1 MLRAV
6 LMPYKFHASH
16 RGKFRKAQYRVTN
29 WPAYNESLRRR
40 GDLTIWISDDVTQE
54 WTAAPRRTR
63 GGQRKYSDIAIEICL
78 TLRVVFRLA
87 LRQTQGFMRS
97 IATLM
102 GVALPVPDFSTLSQR
117 GKDLQVARNG
127 RAASRPI
134 TLIVDSTGLKI
145 HSDAAWHSH
154 KHGVKGTRK
163 AWRKLHLALDPDS
176 GVILA
181 SELTTELVGDET
193 ALPDLFENI
202 DARVDRF
209 VADGAYDGTGVS
221 DSVIAA
227 FGSGVEIIIPPPKN
241 AVPGVSSQRN
251 RHIEK
256 IAERGRRRGRW
267 QPATTKDH
275 GSKLK

>member
-1 MLRAV
+1 MRVPRTQKPSARSKSSDKSIDEGELESRPVRSKSRQAGNAGPCCMDWSWRLSARFSMLRAV

-16 RGKFRKAQYRVTN
+16 CGKFRKAQYRVTN

-40 GDLTIWISDDVTQE
+40 GDLTIWVSDDVTQE

-102 GVALPVPDFSTLSQR
+102 GLALPVPDFSTLSRR
-117 GKDLQVARNG
+117 GKDLHVARNG

-145 HSDAAWHSH
+145 HSDAAWHGH

-209 VADGAYDGTGVS
+209 VADGAITARV
-221 DSVIAA
+221 
-227 FGSGVEIIIPPPKN
+227 FQIP
-241 AVPGVSSQRN
+241 
-251 RHIEK
+251 
-256 IAERGRRRGRW
+256 
-267 QPATTKDH
+267 
-275 GSKLK
+275 